1 MILNRKPIS
10 TPAYQQLEVNKSA
23 RIERHKRVFE
33 KASYLQLP
41 KFNLFQAS
49 ASKGSQAI
57 KSVISPYPHHG
68 KKGIMDDTEA
78 SNTLFKRY
86 TAMVAV
92 IFLIGSLTPLGTTA
106 EGMYV
111 GDYGGYYVDSTAFAS
126 GIVADEE
133 GYLTKVNPQ
142 TNRGDRSNMT
152 DRFVHTVASGET
164 LSTIAEDYDLKTSTL
179 LWENNIGNANSLK
192 VGQKL
197 VIPPVDGVT
206 HKVSG
211 GESIEK
217 IAEEYKVE
225 EEAIRNQNN
234 ILVADVNTGDE
245 VFVPGAKPL
254 VQETRTTPARV
265 GTASRVNAGNPVS
278 LENSYSAPVGEKPF
292 IMPTRG
298 VLTQGFHAGHYAYDI
313 ADASMPPVWAAG
325 TGKVITASSGTW
337 GGGYGNHVKID
348 HGNGLQT
355 LYAHLD
361 YLTVGVGDVVDR
373 GEVVGRMGKTG
384 RVYGRT
390 GIHLH
395 FEVILNG
402 VRQVPSNYY

>member
-1 MILNRKPIS
+1 M
-10 TPAYQQLEVNKSA
+10 
-23 RIERHKRVFE
+23 
-33 KASYLQLP
+33 
-41 KFNLFQAS
+41 FQAS
-49 ASKGSQAI
+49 ASKGGQTI
-57 KSVISPYPHHG
+57 KSVISPYLHHR
-68 KKGIMDDTEA
+68 KKGMMDDTEA

-92 IFLIGSLTPLGTTA
+92 VFLIGSLTPLGTTA
-106 EGMYV
+106 EGMYA
-111 GDYGGYYVDSTAFAS
+111 GDYAGYYVDSTAFAS
-126 GIVADEE
+126 GIVSDEE

-142 TNRGDRSNMT
+142 TNQGDRSNMT
-152 DRFVHTVASGET
+152 DRFTHTVASGET
-164 LSTIAEDYDLKTSTL
+164 LSTIAEDYGLKTSTL

-206 HKVSG
+206 HKVAS

-225 EEAIRNQNN
+225 ADAIRTQNN
-234 ILVADVNTGDE
+234 ILVADVNSGDE
-245 VFVPGAKPL
+245 IFVPGAKPL

-265 GTASRVNAGNPVS
+265 GTASRVNVGTAVS

-298 VLTQGFHAGHYAYDI
+298 ILTQGYHAGHYAYDI

-325 TGKVITASSGTW
+325 TGKVIKASSGTW
-337 GGGYGNHVKID
+337 GGGYGNHVVID

-373 GEVVGRMGKTG
+373 GEVIGRMGRTG

-402 VRQVPSNYY
+402 VKQVPSNYY

>member
-1 MILNRKPIS
+1 
-10 TPAYQQLEVNKSA
+10 
-23 RIERHKRVFE
+23 
-33 KASYLQLP
+33 
-41 KFNLFQAS
+41 
-49 ASKGSQAI
+49 
-57 KSVISPYPHHG
+57 
-68 KKGIMDDTEA
+68 MDDTEA

-92 IFLIGSLTPLGTTA
+92 VFLIGSLTPLGTTA
-106 EGMYV
+106 EGMYA
-111 GDYGGYYVDSTAFAS
+111 GDYGGYYVDSMAFAS

-142 TNRGDRSNMT
+142 TNQGDRSNMT

-164 LSTIAEDYDLKTSTL
+164 LSTIAADYGLKTSTL

-206 HKVSG
+206 HKVAS

-225 EEAIRNQNN
+225 EEAIREQNN
-234 ILVADVNTGDE
+234 ILVADVNVGDE

-265 GTASRVNAGNPVS
+265 GTASRVNVGTPVS
-278 LENSYSAPVGEKPF
+278 LDNSYSAPVGEKPF

-298 VLTQGFHAGHYAYDI
+298 ILTQGFHAGHYAYDI

-325 TGKVITASSGTW
+325 TGTVVKASSGTW
-337 GGGYGNHVKID
+337 GGGYGNHVIID
-348 HGNGLQT
+348 HGNGLKT

-373 GEVVGRMGKTG
+373 GEVIGRMGRTG

-402 VRQVPSNYY
+402 VKQVPSNYY